1 MFKNIQ
7 FKIILVFFIIGI
19 IIISGLGISFINSL
33 QMLSVKVEEGQ
44 VTAEQVEQIL
54 NVIQHRTFITLT
66 TAGVVF
72 AIIGIISAIFLSRF
86 VIYPINKLIKSAE
99 KITEENPDKKDKDTL
114 DEIDTAGK
122 ENIDKDKKLRKK
134 PFKKKKSNDLGDL
147 ENVFG
152 VMTTEL
158 KEKLSEVSTQ
168 KNQIETILIHMT
180 DGIIAFNMKGEIILI
195 NPAAKKFLSIRPEDN
210 TFDDIFKKF
219 NLDINMEKIIY
230 LENWTSTE
238 QRIQVE
244 DNYMNVFFAPF
255 KNESDRPDGVIA
267 VIQDIT
273 EHVKLDNMQK
283 EFVADVSHELK
294 TPITSIMGYADTLLE
309 GDYDKET
316 QTKFLNVIATEAR
329 RMARLVTD
337 LLTLSRYDSNKKKTH
352 KESFDL
358 GELVKKCQD
367 KLAIEIKKKN
377 HKVNCFVTA
386 DVPPVYADK
395 DDIERVV
402 LNILTNSIKYTKDG
416 GEIKIYVGFVYNDA
430 YIKIFDNGIGIPE
443 EDLSRIFER
452 FYRVDKARTR
462 EMGGTGLGLSI
473 AKEILDKNGGSI
485 DIKSVVGQGTEVV
498 VRIPTKQ

>member
-1 MFKNIQ
+1 MFKNVQ
-7 FKIILVFFIIGI
+7 FNKIILVLFIIGI
-19 IIISGLGISFINSL
+19 IIISGLGVFFLNSL
-33 QMLSVKVEEGQ
+33 HDLNEQMQMGQ
-44 VTAEQVEQIL
+44 TVDMQGLQNKTIWVLGIAEI
-54 NVIQHRTFITLT
+54 I
-66 TAGVVF
+66 F
-72 AIIGIISAIFLSRF
+72 AIVGILTALFLSRYI
-86 VIYPINKLIKSAE
+86 IYPISKLIKSAE
-99 KITEENPDKKDKDTL
+99 EITEEDKK
-114 DEIDTAGK
+114 G
-122 ENIDKDKKLRKK
+122 RKVLK
-134 PFKKKKSNDLGDL
+134 NRKGNESQDL
-147 ENVFG
+147 ENVLG
-152 VMTTEL
+152 IMTTEL
-158 KEKLSEVSTQ
+158 KDKLSEVSTQ
-168 KNQIETILIHMT
+168 KNQIETILLHMT

-210 TFDDIFKKF
+210 TFEDIFKKF
-219 NLDINMEKIIY
+219 KLDINMEKIIY

-244 DNYMNVFFAPF
+244 DKYMNVFFFFF
-255 KNESDRPDGVIA
+255 KNETDRPDGVIA

-273 EHVKLDNMQK
+273 EHVKLDTMQK

-309 GDYDKET
+309 GEYEKDMQD
-316 QTKFLNVIATEAR
+316 KFLNVIATEAR
-329 RMARLVTD
+329 RMAKLVTD
-337 LLTLSRYDSNKKKTH
+337 LLTLSRYDNNNKIVQ
-352 KESFDL
+352 KETFDL
-358 GELVKKCQD
+358 GDLVKKCQD

-395 DDIERVV
+395 YDIERVV

-430 YIKIFDNGIGIPE
+430 YIKVFDNGIGIPE
-443 EDLSRIFER
+443 DDLNRIFER

-473 AKEILDKNGGSI
+473 AKEILDKNGGNI

>member
-1 MFKNIQ
+1 
-7 FKIILVFFIIGI
+7 
-19 IIISGLGISFINSL
+19 
-33 QMLSVKVEEGQ
+33 
-44 VTAEQVEQIL
+44 
-54 NVIQHRTFITLT
+54 
-66 TAGVVF
+66 
-72 AIIGIISAIFLSRF
+72 
-86 VIYPINKLIKSAE
+86 
-99 KITEENPDKKDKDTL
+99 
-114 DEIDTAGK
+114 
-122 ENIDKDKKLRKK
+122 
-134 PFKKKKSNDLGDL
+134 
-147 ENVFG
+147 
-152 VMTTEL
+152 MTVEL

-168 KNQIETILIHMT
+168 KNQIETILLHMT
-180 DGIIAFNMKGEIILI
+180 DGIIAFNMEGEIILI
-195 NPAAKKFLSIRPEDN
+195 NPAAKKFLSIRPEDI
-210 TFDDIFKKF
+210 TFEDIFKKF
-219 NLDINMEKIIY
+219 NLGINMEKIIY

-244 DNYMNVFFAPF
+244 DKFVNVFFAPF
-255 KNESDRPDGVIA
+255 KNEEDRPNGVIA

-309 GDYDKET
+309 ADYDKET
-316 QTKFLNVIATEAR
+316 RDKFLTVIASEAR

-337 LLTLSRYDSNKKKTH
+337 LLTLSRYDSNKKKTK
-352 KESFDL
+352 KEQFDL
-358 GELVKKCQD
+358 GELVKRCQD
-367 KLAIEIKKKN
+367 KLGIEIKKKN
-377 HKVNCFVTA
+377 HIVNCFVTA

-402 LNILTNSIKYTKDG
+402 LNILSNSIKYTPEN

-443 EDLSRIFER
+443 KDLSRIFER

-498 VRIPTKQ
+498 IRIPTKS